1 MPRRGAREWCHG
13 VRRWYTQQ
21 GSMTLL
27 RTTRARSTASGKPS
41 AREPGTTHPQDDAAI
56 PLHEIPDHS
65 TSPVLGHRE
74 DRPLVDSEIVGVE
87 PGQTLDDA
95 TVMERRSARAQRR
108 IERVDES
115 IPAEQRL
122 AVPRSHRDE
131 RWNDDLGRK
140 GD

>member
-56 PLHEIPDHS
+56 PLQEIPNHS
-65 TSPVLGHRE
+65 TSPILGHRE
-74 DRPLVDSEIVGVE
+74 DRPLVDSEIVGIE
-87 PGQTLDDA
+87 PGQPLDDA
-95 TVMERRSARAQRR
+95 TVVERRSARPKGG

-115 IPAEQRL
+115 IPAEQRR
-122 AVPRSHRDE
+122 AVSRSHRDE
-131 RWNDDLGRK
+131 RRDDDLGR
-140 GD
+140 G